1 MAYATLYT
9 MVKMSSIDTLLPYP
23 LYLGEGLLVSSNFLS
38 LCQKFDRC
46 FLFCDTTVYAL
57 HGHQIEAQLRAGGIR
72 LDVLVIP
79 PGEGQKTRAQKS
91 ELEDELLDR
100 GCTRRSV
107 LLALGGGVM
116 MDLIGFVGATFHRGI
131 AVVYLPTTLL
141 GMVDAAIGGKTG
153 VNTARGKNL
162 IGCFAQP
169 HSVWI
174 DPLVL
179 ETLPARE
186 IRSGWGEVAKH
197 ALLGDPILWAHL
209 QGGRRKT
216 LQWSEILASSCRFK
230 ASIVVQDEKEQGL
243 RAILNLGHTVGHAL
257 EQACGYTMSHGAC
270 VAMGLWVEAR
280 VGAQCAIQSPLLYQG
295 IGAWVQ
301 SVFPEEIIQAQQISW
316 AQLHP
321 FLQQDK
327 KGRLQA
333 AYPLVLIQEI
343 GVPWKGFEGWIFWAS
358 VEEVETAWAQFC
370 DEKGQTYDNDNT
382 KYLDCQ
388 RSEPRSL
395 GT

>member
-1 MAYATLYT
+1 ML
-9 MVKMSSIDTLLPYP
+9 SIDTLLSYP
-23 LYLGEGLLVSSNFLS
+23 LYLGEGILVSPNFLS
-38 LCQKFDRC
+38 VCQQFDRC
-46 FLFCDTTVYAL
+46 FLFSDTTVYAL

-72 LDVLVIP
+72 LDVLVLP
-79 PGEGQKTRAQKS
+79 PGEEQKTREQKS
-91 ELEDELLDR
+91 DLEDELLDR
-100 GCTRRSV
+100 GCTRRSA

-186 IRSGWGEVAKH
+186 VRSGWGEVAKH

-209 QGGRRKT
+209 QGDGRGAF
-216 LQWSEILASSCRFK
+216 LWGEILASSCRFK
-230 ASIVVQDEKEQGL
+230 ASIVVQDEKEKGL
-243 RAILNLGHTVGHAL
+243 RAILNLGHTIGHAL
-257 EQACGYTMSHGAC
+257 EQACGYTISHGAC

-280 VGAQCAIQSPLLYQG
+280 VGALCGIQSLSLHQE

-301 SVFPEEIIQAQQISW
+301 SVFPEEIAQSIGISW

-333 AYPLVLIQEI
+333 AYPLVLIQAI
-343 GVPWKGFEGWIFWAS
+343 GVPWKGPEGWIFWAP

-370 DEKGQTYDNDNT
+370 DQKGMNHDHT
-382 KYLDCQ
+382 KYIDCQ
-388 RSEPRSL
+388 RGEPRSL